1 MKERKNKRKKPIFL
15 CDNKVKSFKEEI
27 ICSQDDLHKS
37 LEGNPLGFIIFYV
50 FSVLFVAF
58 LFQLTTKN
66 MSKKGKKKINNL
78 SIIIIVLLSLHYLLI
93 ISPYMISDLFDLKAN
108 L

>member
-1 MKERKNKRKKPIFL
+1 MRQLKVTSSFKNEREKKIKENTNFPF

-66 MSKKGKKKINNL
+66 MSKKGKKNK
-78 SIIIIVLLSLHYLLI
+78 
-93 ISPYMISDLFDLKAN
+93 
-108 L
+108 